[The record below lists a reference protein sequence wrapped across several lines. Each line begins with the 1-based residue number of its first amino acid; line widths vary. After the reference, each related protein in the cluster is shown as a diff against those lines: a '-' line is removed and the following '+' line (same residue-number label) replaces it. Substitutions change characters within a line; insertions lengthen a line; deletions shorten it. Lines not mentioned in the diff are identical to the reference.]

1 MSLPTSVA
9 IIGAGMA
16 GISAARVL
24 DEAGI
29 AVELFDKSRGTGG
42 RMTSKRTDHGEFDI
56 GTQYFTARHH
66 AFRAEV
72 ESWYE
77 QGWVA
82 RWQPRLC
89 RIDEH
94 GIQIGRAHV

>member
-42 RMTSKRTDHGEFDI
+42 RMTSKRSWKAPEVPMHR
-56 GTQYFTARHH
+56 GTRQTNA
-66 AFRAEV
+66 
-72 ESWYE
+72 
-77 QGWVA
+77 
-82 RWQPRLC
+82 
-89 RIDEH
+89 
-94 GIQIGRAHV
+94 

>member
-42 RMTSKRTDHGEFDI
+42 R
-56 GTQYFTARHH
+56 TATPR
-66 AFRAEV
+66 RARSNDV
-72 ESWYE
+72 LSRPAA
-77 QGWVA
+77 A
-82 RWQPRLC
+82 RGGC
-89 RIDEH
+89 V
-94 GIQIGRAHV
+94 G